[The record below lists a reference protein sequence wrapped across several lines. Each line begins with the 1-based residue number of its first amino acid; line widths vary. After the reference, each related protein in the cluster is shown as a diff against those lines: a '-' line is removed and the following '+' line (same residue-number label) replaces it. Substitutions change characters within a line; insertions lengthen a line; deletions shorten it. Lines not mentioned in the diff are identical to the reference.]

1 MSSKVNLNNESD
13 YINKLHVKALLYLNE
28 KKFSKSEKI
37 YLKIIK
43 KNPNDSIALINLGVI
58 AEKLNKLEKAIS
70 YFEKAIKSGPEK
82 LCRCFGRKKGY
93 IKHFVGLWVPWA
105 RVHRP

>member
-1 MSSKVNLNNESD
+1 MSSKFNLNNESD

-43 KNPNDSIALINLGVI
+43 KNPNDSIALSNLGVI
-58 AEKLNKLEKAIS
+58 AEKLNKLE
-70 YFEKAIKSGPEK
+70 
-82 LCRCFGRKKGY
+82 
-93 IKHFVGLWVPWA
+93 
-105 RVHRP
+105 